1 MGTHD
6 IFFEL
11 FNLKKLMAQMMLL
24 NEFDMHVKHMQIA
37 FD

>member
-24 NEFDMHVKHMQIA
+24 NEFDIYVKHM
-37 FD
+37 